1 LQTLLLYAAVVLI
14 WGSTWAAIPYQ
25 LGSVP
30 VELSIGYRFAIA
42 SLALYLYAFASRRKL
57 RLPRAALPFV
67 FLQGALL
74 FSLNYILVYYATARL
89 TSGLVAVL
97 FSSIVICNAFF
108 ERIFFGAPGEG
119 RVLLAALLGL
129 AGTSMIFWP
138 EVSSL
143 SLHDDALAGI
153 LLAFASVLLA
163 SLGNMV
169 AVVNTRRRLP
179 VVAVNAHSMLFAA
192 ALVLTL
198 SLLFGV
204 EVKFSAEPGYL
215 LSLGYLA
222 LFGSALA
229 FGCYLALIGRIGA
242 ARASYS
248 SVLLPVV
255 ALLLSTLFEGYR
267 WTPVAAVGMMLTL
280 AGNWLVLKRP
290 VRQ

>member
-1 LQTLLLYAAVVLI
+1 MHILLLYAAVVLI

-42 SLALYLYAFASRRKL
+42 AAALYLYALASRRSL
-57 RLPRAALPFV
+57 RLPGSALPFV
-67 FLQGALL
+67 LLQGALL

-97 FSSIVICNAFF
+97 FSSIVICNALF
-108 ERIFFGAPGEG
+108 ERLFFHAPRDG
-119 RVLLAALLGL
+119 RVLLAALLGI
-129 AGTSMIFWP
+129 AGMAMIFWP

-143 SLHDDALAGI
+143 SLQDNALTGV
-153 LLAFASVLLA
+153 LLAFASVVLA

-169 AVVNTRRRLP
+169 AVVNTRRSLP
-179 VVAVNAHSMLFAA
+179 IVAVNAHSMLFAT

-198 SLLFGV
+198 SLLSGI
-204 EVKFSAEPGYL
+204 EPQFSAEPGYV
-215 LSLGYLA
+215 LSLVYLA

-248 SVLLPVV
+248 SVLFPVV
-255 ALLLSTLFEGYR
+255 ALLLSTLFEDYR
-267 WTPVAAVGMMLTL
+267 WTPLAAIGMMLAL
-280 AGNWLVLKRP
+280 AGNWLVLSRP
-290 VRQ
+290 VRK

>member
-1 LQTLLLYAAVVLI
+1 MQTLLLYAAVVLI
-14 WGSTWAAIPYQ
+14 WGSTWAVIPYQ

-42 SLALYLYAFASRRKL
+42 SLALYLYALVSRRGL
-57 RLPRAALPFV
+57 LLPRAALPFV
-67 FLQGALL
+67 FLQGVLL

-108 ERIFFGAPGEG
+108 ERLFFRTPKDG
-119 RVLLAALLGL
+119 RVMLAALLGL
-129 AGTSMIFWP
+129 AGTAMIFWP

-143 SLHDDALAGI
+143 SLHDDALGGI

-169 AVVNTRRRLP
+169 AVVNTRRGLP

-192 ALVLTL
+192 TLVLTL
-198 SLLFGV
+198 SLLLGV
-204 EVKFSAEPGYL
+204 DVRISTAPDYL
-215 LSLGYLA
+215 ISLGYLA
-222 LFGSALA
+222 LMGSALA
-229 FGCYLALIGRIGA
+229 FGCYLALIRRIGA

-248 SVLLPVV
+248 SVLFPVV

-280 AGNWLVLKRP
+280 AGNWLVLHRP
-290 VRQ
+290 VKN

>member
-1 LQTLLLYAAVVLI
+1 MHILLLYAAVVLI

-42 SLALYLYAFASRRKL
+42 AAALYLYALASRRSL
-57 RLPRAALPFV
+57 RLPGSALPFV
-67 FLQGALL
+67 LLQGALL

-97 FSSIVICNAFF
+97 FSSIVICNALF
-108 ERIFFGAPGEG
+108 ERLFFHAPRDG
-119 RVLLAALLGL
+119 RVLLAALLGI
-129 AGTSMIFWP
+129 AGMAMIFWP

-143 SLHDDALAGI
+143 SLQDNALTGV
-153 LLAFASVLLA
+153 LLAFASVVLA

-169 AVVNTRRRLP
+169 AVVNTRRSLP
-179 VVAVNAHSMLFAA
+179 IVAVNAHSMLFAT

-198 SLLFGV
+198 SLLSGI
-204 EVKFSAEPGYL
+204 EPQFSAEPGYV
-215 LSLGYLA
+215 LSLVYLA

-248 SVLLPVV
+248 SVLFPVV
-255 ALLLSTLFEGYR
+255 ALLLSTLFEDYR
-267 WTPVAAVGMMLTL
+267 WTPLAAIGMMLAL
-280 AGNWLVLKRP
+280 AGNWLVLSRP
-290 VRQ
+290 VKK

>member
-1 LQTLLLYAAVVLI
+1 VQILLLYAAVVLI

-42 SLALYLYAFASRRKL
+42 AASLYLYAWASRRGL
-57 RLPRAALPFV
+57 RLPTAALPFV
-67 FLQGALL
+67 LLQGALL

-97 FSSIVICNAFF
+97 FSSIVICNALF
-108 ERIFFGAPGEG
+108 ERVFFHAPRDG
-119 RVLLAALLGL
+119 RVLLAALLGIVGM
-129 AGTSMIFWP
+129 AMIFWP

-143 SLHDDALAGI
+143 SLRDNALTGVLLALA
-153 LLAFASVLLA
+153 SVVLA

-169 AVVNTRRRLP
+169 ALVNTRRNLP

-198 SLLFGV
+198 SLLFGI
-204 EVKFSAEPGYL
+204 EPKFSAEPGYVM
-215 LSLGYLA
+215 SLAYLA
-222 LFGSALA
+222 VFGSAIA

-248 SVLLPVV
+248 SVLFPVI

-267 WTPVAAVGMMLTL
+267 WTPVAAIGMMLTL
-280 AGNWLVLKRP
+280 VGNWLVLNRP
-290 VRQ
+290 AKQ

>member
-14 WGSTWAAIPYQ
+14 WGSTWTAIPYQ